1 MSARKLRV
9 VESCPQ
15 PEPPPYRPIQYGW
28 LGGHKAE
35 RITASPLAHEGG
47 VIARVQSLRTRGGRV
62 PEPLSYSESVAYLR
76 RVERVR
82 KRPITVPQPLHAG
95 TPAGAVHTS
104 PERAQESGTL
114 HASLR
119 RNSATKPPPVVAAAR
134 TGSLP
139 KRDPAARVG
148 TPADA
153 SPFTAPVGV
162 QATGD
167 LSEERK

>member
-1 MSARKLRV
+1 MSGYGSSAWPKRLAPI
-9 VESCPQ
+9 PQ
-15 PEPPPYRPIQYGW
+15 
-28 LGGHKAE
+28 
-35 RITASPLAHEGG
+35 AHESAI
-47 VIARVQSLRTRGGRV
+47 IARVQSMRTRNGRRA
-62 PEPLSYSESVAYLR
+62 EPLSFEASVTYLR
-76 RVERVR
+76 NVERVR
-82 KRPITVPQPLHAG
+82 KHPVTVPQPLHAG